1 MEVGNVYVNYT
12 SPTKVRKSLT
22 RNSKTYYP
30 KVSGNK
36 SRPNE
41 FRNALFSINPLFNAE
56 SFPSAPDGV
65 YTWIDSDKGFFAIR
79 VKNSFEFG
87 TLHRDLA
94 YRVQAS
100 MIFNA
105 GECLKTGTSIQFN
118 TMSGT
123 YTKQIVDEGISTNE
137 EVRAKAKEM
146 FEHMGFSSVEDT
158 GDSISTYITN
168 NYVPMKLKNLKELQS
183 LGYNVSIYENPRNVD
198 SLAYS
203 RLKARRNILQNQKNS
218 QTRRGRN
225 TAAVNANIANIN
237 RQMSEFGSSK
247 VNFSGWAE

>member
-1 MEVGNVYVNYT
+1 MEVGNVNVNYT
-12 SPTKVRKSLT
+12 SPKKVIKTLK

-36 SRPNE
+36 SRRNAL
-41 FRNALFSINPLFNAE
+41 RNALFYINPLFDAG

-94 YRVQAS
+94 YRVQAR

-105 GECLKTGTSIQFN
+105 GECLKTGTTLQFN

-123 YTKQIVDEGISTNE
+123 FTKHIVEEGISTNE
-137 EVRAKAKEM
+137 QVRAKAKEK
-146 FEHMGFSSVEDT
+146 FENMGFSPVVDT
-158 GDSISTYITN
+158 SNSISTYITN
-168 NYVPMKLKNLKELQS
+168 NYVPMKLKNLKELKS
-183 LGYNVSIYENPRNVD
+183 IGYNVNIYENPKNVD
-198 SLAYS
+198 PVEYA
-203 RLKARRNILQNQKNS
+203 RLKARRKVLQNLKNS
-218 QTRRGRN
+218 QTSRGRN

-237 RQMSEFGSSK
+237 RQMSELGSSR
-247 VNFSGWAE
+247 VNFSGWEE